1 MIKTIIVDDEVWV
14 CKLICNIV
22 DWGSYGYEVVR
33 QVYSGTEALEVIAA
47 EKPDLVFTDIRMP
60 GIDGLSLIREAGK
73 INPGTKFVIISGY
86 SDFEYAKTA
95 IDLNV
100 LGYLLK
106 PVEPEDLSS
115 LLMRLEDGVFGSA
128 AENSNSL
135 HEELKKSKRQFRE
148 QFMYNFLMVNP
159 QPAYFSLEQFNRES
173 GLACREGCFQVF
185 QMMLDE
191 KNGAAPTA
199 SSAIFQAI
207 TEYCYRLLKP
217 CCFDVCVIRVNLSAV
232 CAVNF
237 SPADESRIRVTMEE
251 VFHQCRNYIPDISR
265 YSVTLGVGGA
275 ARCFSGLSES
285 FHSAQDAVRAR
296 MILGT
301 DRIISLGGQA
311 ASPEIKELFPPS
323 YKNLILR
330 YLNHTCEYS
339 APQATALI
347 FEKFDKNKL
356 TDNPGMLFRFA
367 LEFIDS
373 LYAALAGCGVSLAGM
388 QPQEAA
394 KQKIESLNS
403 IGQLK
408 QYLTELLEAGRQ
420 LCDSQKNK
428 TVSTIEILKNYIGEH
443 FNEDI
448 SLSDLS
454 SQVYLN
460 PKYISEL
467 FKKETGVNFSDY
479 LSAVRIE
486 KAKGYLIDPRC
497 RISEIASQVGYSDIK
512 YFSKLFK
519 KIVGVTPSE
528 FRKLHC

>member
-22 DWGSYGYEVVR
+22 DWESYGYEVIK
-33 QVYSGTEALEVIAA
+33 QIYSGTEALAVIAA

-73 INPGTKFVIISGY
+73 ISPDTKFVIISGY

-106 PVEPEDLSS
+106 PLEPEDLSS
-115 LLMRLEDGVFGSA
+115 LLVRLKDNIFSSVVTDSK
-128 AENSNSL
+128 SL
-135 HEELKKSKRQFRE
+135 HDELKKSKRQFRE

-159 QPAYFSLEQFNRES
+159 QPTYFCLEQFNKES
-173 GLACREGCFQVF
+173 GLSFRAGCFRVF
-185 QMMLDE
+185 QMILDE
-191 KNGAAPTA
+191 KNGTTSTVSPT
-199 SSAIFQAI
+199 IFQEI
-207 TEYCYRLLKP
+207 IEHCYRLLNP
-217 CCFDVCVIRVNLSAV
+217 YCFDICVIRVNLSVV

-237 SPADESRIRVTMEE
+237 SPKDEDRIYAAMED

-265 YSVTLGVGGA
+265 YSVTLGAGNTVH
-275 ARCFSGLSES
+275 CFSGLSES
-285 FHSAQDAVRAR
+285 FYSAQNAVRTR

-301 DRIISLGGQA
+301 DRIIDLSGQT
-311 ASPEIKELFPPS
+311 ASPEIKELFPSS
-323 YKNLILR
+323 YKSLILR

-339 APQATALI
+339 AAEATALI

-356 TDNPGMLFRFA
+356 MDDPGILFRFT
-367 LEFIDS
+367 LEFIDA
-373 LYAALAGCGVSLAGM
+373 LYAAFAGNNVSIAMM
-388 QPQEAA
+388 QPKEIV

-408 QYLTELLEAGRQ
+408 QYLTELLEAGQ
-420 LCDSQKNK
+420 QICDSQKNK
-428 TVSTIEILKNYIGEH
+428 TVSNIEILKNYIDEH
-443 FNEDI
+443 FSENI

-467 FKKETGVNFSDY
+467 FKKETGITFSDY
-479 LSAVRIE
+479 LAAVRIE
-486 KAKGYLIDPRC
+486 KAKDYLIDPRF
-497 RISEIASQVGYSDIK
+497 RVNEIASWVGYSDIK
-512 YFSKLFK
+512 YFRKLFK

>member
-22 DWGSYGYEVVR
+22 DWESYGYEVTR
-33 QVYSGTEALEVIAA
+33 QVYSGTEALEAIAA

-60 GIDGLSLIREAGK
+60 GIDGLSLIREAER
-73 INPGTKFVIISGY
+73 ISPGTKFVIISGY

-106 PVEPEDLSS
+106 PVEPEDLSA
-115 LLMRLEDGVFGSA
+115 LLVRLKDSVFGNT
-128 AENSNSL
+128 AEESSSL

-159 QPAYFSLEQFNRES
+159 QPSYFSLEQFNRES
-173 GLACREGCFQVF
+173 GFSYRDGCFQVF

-191 KNGAAPTA
+191 KSGTAPTA
-199 SSAIFQAI
+199 SPVIFQGI
-207 TEYCYRLLKP
+207 MDHWYRLLKP
-217 CCFDVCVIRVNLSAV
+217 CCFDVCVVRANLSAV
-232 CAVNF
+232 CAANF
-237 SPADESRIRVTMEE
+237 SPESEDLIRVTAEE
-251 VFHQCRNYIPDISR
+251 IFHQCRNYIPDISR
-265 YSVTLGVGGA
+265 YSVTLGAGSIVRSFTELPA
-275 ARCFSGLSES
+275 S

-301 DRIISLGGQA
+301 DRIISLGGQTP
-311 ASPEIKELFPPS
+311 SPEIHELFPPS

-339 APQATALI
+339 AREATAYI

-356 TDNPGMLFRFA
+356 TDNPGILFRFA
-367 LEFIDS
+367 LEFINS
-373 LYAALAGCGVSLAGM
+373 LYAALAGCGISLAGM

-403 IGQLK
+403 VGQLK
-408 QYLTELLEAGRQ
+408 QYLAELLELGRKM
-420 LCDSQKNK
+420 CDSQKNK
-428 TVSTIEILKNYIGEH
+428 TVSTIEILRNYIEEH
-443 FNEDI
+443 FSEDI
-448 SLSDLS
+448 SLSDLAA
-454 SQVYLN
+454 QVYLN
-460 PKYISEL
+460 PKYVSEL

-479 LSAVRIE
+479 LSAVRIG
-486 KAKGYLIDPRC
+486 KAKDYLVDPRC
-497 RISEIASQVGYSDIK
+497 RVSEIASRVGYSDIK